1 MNPLAL
7 NLLIATLWLFLSSGR
22 STVDFFLGFVLGFVL
37 LAAFHAVLG
46 RRDYARRTGAL
57 VVFVLQFI
65 GQFILANLN
74 VAATVVS
81 RRPESLQPHFF
92 TYDVAGLRLG
102 EILILSYCI
111 TLTPGTATVQISED
125 QRTLVLH
132 GLDVEDV
139 DAVRRELDR
148 TLKEPL
154 LRVTR

>member
-7 NLLIATLWLFLSSGR
+7 NLLLATLWLFLSSSR
-22 STVDFFLGFVLGFVL
+22 STVDFFLGWLLGFVL
-37 LAAFHAVLG
+37 LTTFQAVLG
-46 RRDYARRTGAL
+46 RHDYARRTVAL
-57 VVFVLQFI
+57 VVFGLRFLRQFI
-65 GQFILANLN
+65 VANLN
-74 VAATVVS
+74 VAATVVR

-92 TYDVAGLRLG
+92 TYDVAELRLG

-125 QRTLVLH
+125 QRTLILH
-132 GLDVEDV
+132 GLDVDDL

-148 TLKEPL
+148 TLKAPL